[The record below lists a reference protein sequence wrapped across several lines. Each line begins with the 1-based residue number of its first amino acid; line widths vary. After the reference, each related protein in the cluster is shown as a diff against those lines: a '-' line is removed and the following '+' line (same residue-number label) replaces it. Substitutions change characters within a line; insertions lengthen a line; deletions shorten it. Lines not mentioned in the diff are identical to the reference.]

1 MLNVGIIFSVK
12 ILKKNLSITASGL
25 TITNNEVEDVIKV
38 IRSLGNKEIL
48 WKRTTEKNICQK
60 GRFRIFLG
68 QIITFRLPLV
78 KNVFTSLA
86 KRVLLPLKLM
96 TATSAIY
103 VAIQKKTHK
112 SGMTTLIISNEEM
125 NDIMKIVKYLEGS
138 DSLKKSASKAIEHE
152 AVEQSGGCFGTLL
165 AMLGASL

>member
-1 MLNVGIIFSVK
+1 M
-12 ILKKNLSITASGL
+12 TASGL

-86 KRVLLPLKLM
+86 KMVLLPLKLM
-96 TATSAIY
+96 TATSAID

-125 NDIMKIVKYLEGS
+125 DDIMKIVKYL
-138 DSLKKSASKAIEHE
+138 DSLKKSASKVIEHE
-152 AVEQSGGCFGTLL
+152 AVEQSGGCFDTLL
-165 AMLGASL
+165 AMLGTSL

>member
-12 ILKKNLSITASGL
+12 ISKKNSSITASGL
-25 TITNNEVEDVIKV
+25 TITNNEIEDVIKV

-48 WKRTTEKNICQK
+48 WKRTTEKNVCQK
-60 GRFRIFLG
+60 GTFRIFLG

-86 KRVLLPLKLM
+86 KMVLLPLKLM
-96 TATSAIY
+96 TATSAID

-125 NDIMKIVKYLEGS
+125 NDIMKIVKYLEES

-152 AVEQSGGCFGTLL
+152 AVEQSGGCFDTLL

>member
-12 ILKKNLSITASGL
+12 ILKEHLSITAFGL

-60 GRFRIFLG
+60 GRFRVFLG
-68 QIITFRLPLV
+68 QIITFPLPLV

-86 KRVLLPLKLM
+86 KSGLLPLKLM
-96 TATSAIY
+96 TATSAID

-112 SGMTTLIISNEEM
+112 SWMTTLIISNEEM
-125 NDIMKIVKYLEGS
+125 DDIMKIVKYLEESGL
-138 DSLKKSASKAIEHE
+138 LKKSANKTIEHE
-152 AVEQSGGCFGTLL
+152 AVEQSDGCFDTLL
-165 AMLGASL
+165 ATLGASL

>member
-12 ILKKNLSITASGL
+12 ILKKNLSITASAL

-48 WKRTTEKNICQK
+48 WKRTTEKNVCQK
-60 GRFRIFLG
+60 GTFRIFLG

-86 KRVLLPLKLM
+86 KMVLLPLKLM
-96 TATSAIY
+96 TATSAID

-125 NDIMKIVKYLEGS
+125 DDIMKIVKYLG
-138 DSLKKSASKAIEHE
+138 SLKKSASKVIEHE
-152 AVEQSGGCFGTLL
+152 AVEQSGGCFDTLL
-165 AMLGASL
+165 ATLGASL